1 MVKKIMNNDMQE
13 VLSAPMALADFS
25 ATWCGPC
32 QMLAPVVD
40 QLAEEME
47 GQVAFYNVDV
57 DANGRLAE
65 QYNIMSVPSILLF
78 KNGEKVAQTVGFQS
92 KESLADFIRAQM

>member
-1 MVKKIMNNDMQE
+1 MVKKIANNDMQE
-13 VLSAPMALADFS
+13 VMNAPLALVDFS

-40 QLAEEME
+40 ELAEEMGE
-47 GQVAFYNVDV
+47 KVAFYNVDV

-78 KNGEKVAQTVGFQS
+78 KNGNKVAQTVGFQS
-92 KESLADFIRAQM
+92 KESLAEFIRAQM